1 LGAQAAPVDG
11 QGRHEDPIPAHEPQI
26 APHTLP
32 TVPDETSPGNLS
44 GIHEMSV
51 HPPPSSWSRQE
62 MLPVLWTEPERV
74 LPRPQPVPPQRTSSG
89 TNTRR
94 MTWQLPG
101 RSDATPAD
109 ARRLVTQTCRLWNIP
124 PHAIQDLTLIVSEL
138 ATNALL
144 HAPNDRVT
152 VGMILT
158 RDDVWVFCAD
168 QGPRRPIKTNP
179 AHADDEH
186 GRGLLIVDTLASRYT
201 VNPCG
206 RGTAVAAC
214 LTLPASTTLPVHT
227 PQGTVAAAPCEDSCD
242 ATHSHI

>member
-1 LGAQAAPVDG
+1 
-11 QGRHEDPIPAHEPQI
+11 
-26 APHTLP
+26 
-32 TVPDETSPGNLS
+32 
-44 GIHEMSV
+44 
-51 HPPPSSWSRQE
+51 
-62 MLPVLWTEPERV
+62 
-74 LPRPQPVPPQRTSSG
+74 
-89 TNTRR
+89 

-101 RSDATPAD
+101 HSKATPTD
-109 ARRLVTQTCRLWNIP
+109 ARHLVAQTCRLWNIP
-124 PHAIQDLTLIVSEL
+124 PHVIQDLTLIVSEL

-144 HAPNDRVT
+144 HAPNDLVT

-158 RDDVWVFCAD
+158 ADDVWVFCAD
-168 QGPRRPIKTNP
+168 QGPRRPIKTSP

-214 LTLPASTTLPVHT
+214 LTLPASTTPPVRT